1 MAHLADTNIFLEILL
16 GDSKA
21 GICSS
26 FISSHHNDLYIT
38 DFSINSIGVVTN
50 RLGKLEQF
58 EIFLRDILP
67 HVHIARL
74 AEFSYEELVEAIR
87 DRGLDFDD
95 AYQYVAAKEYD
106 LTLATLDK
114 DFRKIEKEHPVLFL

>member
-21 GICSS
+21 DICSS
-26 FISSHHNDLYIT
+26 FISKNRGDLYIT

-50 RLGKLEQF
+50 RLGKIELF

-74 AEFSYEELVEAIR
+74 AEFSYEELVEAIKEK
-87 DRGLDFDD
+87 GLDFDD
-95 AYQYVAAKEYD
+95 AYQFIAAKEYD
-106 LTLATLDK
+106 LTLVTLDK
-114 DFRKIEKEHPVLFL
+114 DFRKIEQEHSVIFL

>member
-1 MAHLADTNIFLEILL
+1 VAHLADTNVFLEILL

-26 FISSHHNDLYIT
+26 FISKHHSDLYIT
-38 DFSINSIGVVTN
+38 DFSINSIGIVTS
-50 RLGKLEQF
+50 RLGKIEQF

-74 AEFSYEELVEAIR
+74 AEFSYDELVEVIKGK
-87 DRGLDFDD
+87 GLDFDD
-95 AYQYVAAKEYD
+95 AYQLVASKEYN
-106 LTLATLDK
+106 LTLVTLDK
-114 DFRKIEKEHPVLFL
+114 DFRKVEKEYSVVFL

>member
-26 FISSHHNDLYIT
+26 KHRSDLYIT
-38 DFSINSIGVVTN
+38 DFSINSIGIVTH
-50 RLGKLEQF
+50 RLGKFEQF

-74 AEFSYEELVEAIR
+74 AEFSYDELVEVIKEN
-87 DRGLDFDD
+87 GLDFDD
-95 AYQYVAAKEYD
+95 AYQFIAAKEYD
-106 LTLATLDK
+106 LTLVTLDN
-114 DFRKIEKEHPVLFL
+114 DFRKVEKEYPVRFL